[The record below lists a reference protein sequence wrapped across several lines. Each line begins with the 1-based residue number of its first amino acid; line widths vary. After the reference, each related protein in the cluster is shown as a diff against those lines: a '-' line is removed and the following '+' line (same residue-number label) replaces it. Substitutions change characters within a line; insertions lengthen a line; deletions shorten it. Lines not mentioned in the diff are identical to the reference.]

1 VEGTIRFVYWKSGK
15 LTEEI
20 TACTRIV
27 QKEVWKQ
34 LRLEKQ
40 GLEIHK
46 HHHNSKGGGGL
57 KHTRRGIQDRDEL
70 WSLWTEAPEHWDLME
85 RAMKTFA
92 TT

>member
-1 VEGTIRFVYWKSGK
+1 MHKNCPERGVEAAQARKARAGDTQAPPQF
-15 LTEEI
+15 
-20 TACTRIV
+20 
-27 QKEVWKQ
+27 
-34 LRLEKQ
+34 
-40 GLEIHK
+40 
-46 HHHNSKGGGGL
+46 KGGGGL